1 MKEKVFALFLLF
13 LPVSV
18 IAQSAQPVE
27 MEPMPPKTKYIKVY
41 NLVSASRSVTEPYM
55 PANRSYTYVS
65 SFRIWNPALAAGL
78 VNKKGN
84 AHEVELTSVSIN
96 ASDSRTT
103 LYVPGQNISI
113 STTGSKIYE
122 THFALRYEYILNLVK
137 KPGAR
142 LVPSVGF
149 AASPYYIR
157 YNLVPYTTAAY
168 PAKDTYIG
176 MRMFVAPRIC
186 YNLRR
191 NLFLDL
197 NIPFCLADLNYN
209 NHKEQNPTVP
219 SALRT
224 TSTANFTA
232 LPKYFS
238 ARLGIGLRI

>member
-1 MKEKVFALFLLF
+1 MKEKVFALLLLF
-13 LPVSV
+13 LPVLV
-18 IAQSAQPVE
+18 IAQSARPVE

-78 VNKKGN
+78 VNNKGN
-84 AHEVELTSVSIN
+84 MHELELTSVSIN

-122 THFALRYEYILNLVK
+122 THFTLRYEYILNLVK
-137 KPGAR
+137 KPGVR

-197 NIPFCLADLNYN
+197 NVPFCLADLNYN

-219 SALRT
+219 SALRA

-232 LPKYFS
+232 LPEYFS

>member
-13 LPVSV
+13 LPVLV

-27 MEPMPPKTKYIKVY
+27 MGPIPPKTKYIKMY

-122 THFALRYEYILNLVK
+122 THFTLRYEYILNLVK

-157 YNLVPYTTAAY
+157 YNLVPYTTAPY

-197 NIPFCLADLNYN
+197 NVPFCLADLNYN
-209 NHKEQNPTVP
+209 NHNEQNPAIP
-219 SALRT
+219 SAART
-224 TSTANFTA
+224 VSSANFTA

-238 ARLGIGLRI
+238 ARLGIGVRI